1 MNPPQE
7 NLHEKSMI
15 IHNVLQK
22 DIFHSIKKS
31 IFLETIQ
38 EREEKTKKINQEKNR
53 NRRRKNQRYLITGIT
68 KIPFPKKLILEQHP
82 V

>member
-31 IFLETIQ
+31 VFLETIQ
-38 EREEKTKKINQEKNR
+38 EREEKTKKLIKREK
-53 NRRRKNQRYLITGIT
+53 
-68 KIPFPKKLILEQHP
+68 
-82 V
+82 